1 MAFFITNLLLGTALA
16 MDAFSLS
23 VADGIYYP
31 DMKDRKRFM
40 IAATYGGFQCFM
52 PLAGWFCVTLIAEAF
67 EVFRGFIPWI
77 ALILLLVL
85 GVRMIVETLKDRP
98 NEEESVRNITFL
110 GLMAQGVAT
119 SIDALSVGF
128 TIATYDLAH
137 ALLAALIIGVVTF
150 IICYTGL
157 IIGSMVGM
165 RITRF
170 SGILGGLIL
179 IGIGIE
185 IFIRGVI

>member
-31 DMKDRKRFM
+31 DMKDGKRFM
-40 IAATYGGFQCFM
+40 IAATYGGFQCIM
-52 PLAGWFCVTLIAEAF
+52 PIAGWFCVTWIAEVF

-128 TIATYDLAH
+128 TIASYDIPH
-137 ALLAALIIGVVTF
+137 AFAAAQIIGVVTF